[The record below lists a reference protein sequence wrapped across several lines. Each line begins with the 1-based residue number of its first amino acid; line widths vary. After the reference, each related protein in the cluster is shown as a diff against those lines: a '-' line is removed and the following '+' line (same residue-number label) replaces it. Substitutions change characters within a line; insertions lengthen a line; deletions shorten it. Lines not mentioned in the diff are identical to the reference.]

1 MPRAPKVCS
10 HLNCTSI
17 VYPPARRC
25 AAHTVSGWASSPRTE
40 SSRRTGPHKWKV
52 LRARV
57 LQRDDRLCQIRGPRC
72 LVVGEEVDHVIPTH
86 LGGRDSM
93 DNAQCA
99 CKPCHP
105 IRPRAR
111 LGQLVDSVVPQQD
124 SVVLAVTLASTA
136 KAPLTCEYTP
146 PVGEGT
152 RCHAGTPVGA
162 GLPPGYPCRDSI
174 PHGQKQLESPHD

>member
-1 MPRAPKVCS
+1 MIDSARSEGLDVSWLARKLITSYLPISEAGIPWTMPNVLASRA
-10 HLNCTSI
+10 I
-17 VYPPARRC
+17 
-25 AAHTVSGWASSPRTE
+25 
-40 SSRRTGPHKWKV
+40 
-52 LRARV
+52 
-57 LQRDDRLCQIRGPRC
+57 
-72 LVVGEEVDHVIPTH
+72 
-86 LGGRDSM
+86 
-93 DNAQCA
+93 
-99 CKPCHP
+99 P

-136 KAPLTCEYTP
+136 KVPLTCEYTP